1 MFLLVIPCS
10 FVNLQSRNSLQVGDI
25 DGARRLGRLAR
36 LLSIVS
42 IVLGV
47 VIIVVYVSL
56 SGTETMTRRTHL
68 KIQILLTF
76 IQYEP
81 Q

>member
-1 MFLLVIPCS
+1 M
-10 FVNLQSRNSLQVGDI
+10 GDI

-47 VIIVVYVSL
+47 VVIVVYVSV
-56 SGTETMTRRTHL
+56 SGKFNKPFFPNFICNVAPIFGAL
-68 KIQILLTF
+68 QIDLFASFMLLF
-76 IQYEP
+76 ID
-81 Q
+81 

>member
-1 MFLLVIPCS
+1 MDNTK
-10 FVNLQSRNSLQVGDI
+10 FVVVFNLSGSVLLQSRNSLQVGDL

-47 VIIVVYVSL
+47 VVIVVYVSV
-56 SGTETMTRRTHL
+56 SGKGNSTTHS
-68 KIQILLTF
+68 F
-76 IQYEP
+76 
-81 Q
+81 

>member
-1 MFLLVIPCS
+1 M
-10 FVNLQSRNSLQVGDI
+10 

-47 VIIVVYVSL
+47 VLIVVFVIV
-56 SGTETMTRRTHL
+56 SGTENKGHL
-68 KIQILLTF
+68 SVGWSLEGTYHVPHILVAQLLVM
-76 IQYEP
+76 E
-81 Q
+81 